1 MPMKHAPQDLIRAL
15 AAAVQA
21 DTPAAPKEEPFGLGA
36 PWTHHATPEE
46 FERLARLHNRI
57 QLKEKSLAA
66 LREERADIMRRSIR
80 RMRRAAGKD

>member
-1 MPMKHAPQDLIRAL
+1 MTMKHAPTDFVRAL

-21 DTPAAPKEEPFGLGA
+21 EMPAPRQEKPFGLGA

-46 FERLARLHNRI
+46 FERLARLHSRI
-57 QLKEKSLAA
+57 LRKELALAA
-66 LREERADIMRRSIR
+66 MRKERAGIMRRSIR

>member
-1 MPMKHAPQDLIRAL
+1 MPTKHAPTDFIRAL

-21 DTPAAPKEEPFGLGA
+21 EMPAPRQEKPFGLGA

-57 QLKEKSLAA
+57 LRKELALAA
-66 LREERADIMRRSIR
+66 MRQERAGIMRRSIR